1 MTPQERAVTQTPITT
16 TIPTTTLTMPFAVRS
31 LSPKKPTRFDLT
43 AKPAEKLVIA
53 ADLGI
58 TAVHWFSFKGAFHP
72 VGRRDVRLEA
82 VLEAEVEQPC
92 GITLVPVR
100 TRITEQVTRL
110 YLSDWQ
116 TPTGSEVEIAADD
129 EAEPLPDVIDVAAV
143 GVEALSLALPAY
155 PRAPGAELGQ
165 MVHAEPGTAP
175 LSDDAVKPFAGL
187 AGLRDTLGKT

>member
-1 MTPQERAVTQTPITT
+1 MTNTPTPTT
-16 TIPTTTLTMPFAVRS
+16 APTTTLTMPFAVRS

-92 GITLVPVR
+92 GITLAPVR
-100 TRITEQVTRL
+100 TKITERVTRL
-110 YLSDWQ
+110 YLADWQ
-116 TPTGSEVEIAADD
+116 APTGSEVEIAADD
-129 EAEPLPDVIDVAAV
+129 EAEALPDMIDAGIV
-143 GVEALSLALPAY
+143 GVEALSLALPPY
-155 PRAPGAELGQ
+155 PRAPGAELGHI
-165 MVHAEPGTAP
+165 VHAEPGTAP
-175 LSDDAVKPFAGL
+175 LTDDAVKPFAGL
-187 AGLRDTLGKT
+187 AGLRDKLGKT